1 MQRPDIPSLT
11 GLRFVAAALVLW
23 AHTVT
28 GFFMPAQVPVLG
40 TMPASGFLGMTL
52 FFVLSGFVIH
62 YNYGSSVGTFN
73 ASTIYSFVVARFARL
88 YPLFFLCVVI
98 TMAVPRDPSPAL
110 GASWLSFLTMTHD
123 WTPTV
128 VFNGLLGDV
137 FAPGAWS
144 ISAEV
149 LLYIVYIPLAP
160 LLARCL
166 TSERVILWALGVL
179 VALVSL
185 FYLGRVIGWWLPTTE
200 YTYLGLDFW
209 LYHRSP
215 FCRLSEFTLGALIAA
230 LYNVRSTS
238 PVTMRERTV
247 SAIAAGIGVVW
258 ALALLL
264 SGAVPGLGKQ
274 VMTLQLSWGFAPS
287 VAAVIYYLAR
297 CKSPVSRLVENRA
310 MIALGDASYSIYLLQ
325 WLTFS
330 TFMAQGVAA
339 NALLVPKILLA
350 WLMTA
355 LLSLG
360 CYYYFERPARS
371 CIRRLL
377 AIERL
382 RGLLPGKRAAVPL
395 VSDSPEPSNVRP

>member
-1 MQRPDIPSLT
+1 MQKPDIPSLT

-28 GFFMPAQVPVLG
+28 GFLMPAQVPVLG
-40 TMPASGFLGMTL
+40 STPVSGFLGMTL

-62 YNYGSSVGTFN
+62 YNYGSSVGTLN
-73 ASTIYSFVVARFARL
+73 PGAIYSFAVARFARL

-137 FAPGAWS
+137 FAPGSWS

-149 LLYIVYIPLAP
+149 LLYIVYIALAP
-160 LLARCL
+160 LLHRL
-166 TSERVILWALGVL
+166 LKSERVILWTLGTL
-179 VALVSL
+179 IALVSL
-185 FYLGRVIGWWLPTTE
+185 FYLGRLIGWWLLVTKYFYPGFD
-200 YTYLGLDFW
+200 YW

-230 LYNVRSTS
+230 LYDARSAS
-238 PVTMRERTV
+238 AVTVRERTI
-247 SAIAAGIGVVW
+247 SGIAASIGVVW
-258 ALALLL
+258 ALALLF
-264 SGAVPGLGKQ
+264 SGAVPALSNHAL
-274 VMTLQLSWGFAPS
+274 TLQLSWGFAPS
-287 VAAVIYYLAR
+287 VGAVMYYLAR
-297 CKSPVSRLVENRA
+297 CKSPVSRLVENR
-310 MIALGDASYSIYLLQ
+310 MVITLGDASYSIYMLQ

-350 WLMTA
+350 WLMTI

-360 CYYYFERPARS
+360 CYCYFERPARS
-371 CIRRLL
+371 FIRRLL
-377 AIERL
+377 AIERV
-382 RGLLPGKRAAVPL
+382 RGLLPGKRATVSL
-395 VSDSPEPSNVRP
+395 VADPPELSNVRS

>member
-1 MQRPDIPSLT
+1 
-11 GLRFVAAALVLW
+11 
-23 AHTVT
+23 
-28 GFFMPAQVPVLG
+28 
-40 TMPASGFLGMTL
+40 
-52 FFVLSGFVIH
+52 
-62 YNYGSSVGTFN
+62 
-73 ASTIYSFVVARFARL
+73 
-88 YPLFFLCVVI
+88 
-98 TMAVPRDPSPAL
+98 MAVPRDPSPAL

-123 WTPTV
+123 WTPTI

-137 FAPGAWS
+137 FAPGSWS

-149 LLYIVYIPLAP
+149 FLYIVYIALAP
-160 LLARCL
+160 LLDRL
-166 TSERVILWALGVL
+166 LKSERVILWALGTL

-200 YTYLGLDFW
+200 YTYLGLDYW

-230 LYNVRSTS
+230 LYNGRRTS
-238 PVTMRERTV
+238 AVTVRERTV
-247 SAIAAGIGVVW
+247 SGIAAGVGVVW

-264 SGAVPGLGKQ
+264 SGAVPGLSNQ
-274 VMTLQLSWGFAPS
+274 ALTLQLSWGFAPS

-310 MIALGDASYSIYLLQ
+310 MIALGDASYSIYMLQ

-360 CYYYFERPARS
+360 CYHYFERPARS
-371 CIRRLL
+371 FIRRLL

-395 VSDSPEPSNVRP
+395 ASDSPKPSNVRP